1 MASGPPGAAW
11 INRNTSTEIRN
22 SSGTAWTKR
31 RASRRATDVSL
42 FDFPFV
48 HVPEDAGVSG
58 IPLEMGERGGHGI
71 EAGNGVQRDLR
82 HLIGH
87 DRLRAGKKL
96 LARGAV
102 DRPIRGVEELG

>member
-22 SSGTAWTKR
+22 SSGTAWARR

-48 HVPEDAGVSG
+48 YVPEDAGVRR
-58 IPLEMGERGGHGI
+58 IPLEMGERGGHRVQPGD
-71 EAGNGVQRDLR
+71 GVEGDLR

-87 DRLRAGKKL
+87 DRLRAGKKF
-96 LARGAV
+96 LARGAI
-102 DRPIRGVEELG
+102 DRPVRGVEQL